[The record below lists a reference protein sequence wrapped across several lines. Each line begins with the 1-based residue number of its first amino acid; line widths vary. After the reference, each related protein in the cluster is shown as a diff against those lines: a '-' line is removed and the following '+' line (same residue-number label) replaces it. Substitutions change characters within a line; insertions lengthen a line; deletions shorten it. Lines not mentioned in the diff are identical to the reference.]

1 MSYRFSDHQRQT
13 NNIIRIATVE
23 KIDWEAR
30 KFRAK
35 SGDILTNWLHFPAF
49 ITKNY
54 KHWIPLR
61 EKAQVVLLVDGG
73 DYNTAVLIGMLWS
86 DRIPASDIPIPDR
99 PHIDRLEFEDG
110 TRVEYDSKRKRLT
123 VDTPGDIT
131 IRAQNINIES
141 STLMHN
147 GTNIGSTHTHPG
159 VIPGGASTLPPQ

>member
-13 NNIIRIATVE
+13 NNVIRIATVE

-49 ITKNY
+49 ITQNY

-86 DRIPASDIPIPDR
+86 DQIPAPDIPTPKR
-99 PHIDRLEFEDG
+99 PHVDRLEFEDG
-110 TRVEYDSKRKRLT
+110 TIIEYDSQQKHLT

-131 IRAQNINIES
+131 IRAQNIRLES
-141 STLMHN
+141 SSLTHN
-147 GTNIGSTHTHPG
+147 GTNIGSTHIHPG
-159 VIPGGASTLPPQ
+159 VIPGPSTTGTPQ